1 MAFCNLHLKNYRCII
16 SLLRQIYPQIPG
28 EIEVHLIYE
37 TRFPA
42 IAGTMWRFSE
52 FRLCLCRC
60 IVSKEVN
67 DMYRSREQ
75 IAYRIR
81 DCREADGL
89 TREAFEELSGVSSKF
104 LYELETAQKDMTV
117 STLLKICTA
126 LDRTPDELLLAR
138 EAEDPDEALLSRLSR
153 LDTAQKQLLLGFA
166 DVMLRQTPASS

>member
-1 MAFCNLHLKNYRCII
+1 
-16 SLLRQIYPQIPG
+16 
-28 EIEVHLIYE
+28 
-37 TRFPA
+37 
-42 IAGTMWRFSE
+42 
-52 FRLCLCRC
+52 
-60 IVSKEVN
+60 
-67 DMYRSREQ
+67 MYRNREQ

-126 LDRTPDELLLAR
+126 LDRTPDDLLLAR

-153 LDTAQKQLLLGFA
+153 LDTAQKQMLLGFA